1 MGNAFQ
7 AAFGA
12 ARLWV
17 GETMGVEV
25 CELAFRLPCVDG
37 QPENIGRILTGLRGF
52 FRLPLRYGGIYFV
65 YSGVGGGCGQPEKWC
80 DRVSGCLW
88 RGLSCSSLK
97 TVDWAMVVDS
107 LKKVGQRKRGTRRN
121 A

>member
-17 GETMGVEV
+17 GGTMGVEV

-37 QPENIGRILTGLRGF
+37 QPENIGAYFNWITRVFQAAIAIWGDLFCLRG
-52 FRLPLRYGGIYFV
+52 RGR
-65 YSGVGGGCGQPEKWC
+65 GCGQPEK
-80 DRVSGCLW
+80 
-88 RGLSCSSLK
+88 
-97 TVDWAMVVDS
+97 
-107 LKKVGQRKRGTRRN
+107 
-121 A
+121 